1 MFALVGDDSR
11 EVLGEAA
18 RDDGAEAKGPVLTLL
33 GICGFGGDGDLWACG
48 SEDEPRASLPFFCS
62 LGLSTVAASSA

>member
-33 GICGFGGDGDLWACG
+33 GICGFGGDGDLWVCR
-48 SEDEPRASLPFFCS
+48 SEDEARASLPFFCS
-62 LGLSTVAASSA
+62 LGLSTVVASSA